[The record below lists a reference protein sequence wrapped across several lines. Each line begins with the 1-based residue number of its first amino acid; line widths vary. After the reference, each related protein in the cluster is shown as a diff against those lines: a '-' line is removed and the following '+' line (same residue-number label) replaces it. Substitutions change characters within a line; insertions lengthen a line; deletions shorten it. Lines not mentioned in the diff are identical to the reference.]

1 MRISRFFY
9 IFYINFL
16 NIIIINQNTV
26 FFFKFSFI
34 GMRAVC
40 NAENNYGDKLI
51 KENAGRIPR
60 LPGSAGAPR
69 EKYQSIS
76 SAGERNAHSIFAYSM
91 RIPNGHRR
99 GDCRK
104 IIFSCRARG
113 IGALLGC
120 VRK

>member
-1 MRISRFFY
+1 
-9 IFYINFL
+9 
-16 NIIIINQNTV
+16 
-26 FFFKFSFI
+26 
-34 GMRAVC
+34 MRAVC

-76 SAGERNAHSIFAYSM
+76 SAGERNAHSIFAYPM

-113 IGALLGC
+113 IGAYTRSRG
-120 VRK
+120 